1 MWKQVI
7 SVIIIVFLIKNSAAQ
22 TCVNAG
28 QTPESAFPVCG
39 NEAFDQSTVPICGNL
54 IVPVPCSDGASY
66 QNKNPFWYKFTCYVT
81 GTIGF
86 TISPYDGND
95 DYDWQLFDATG
106 HNPNDVFT
114 VTSMFVACNWSGE
127 PGETGASSAGNS
139 TVVCSGLNQPTF

>member
-7 SVIIIVFLIKNSAAQ
+7 SIIIIFFLAEYLAAQ
-22 TCVNAG
+22 TCTNVG

-39 NEAFDQSTVPICGNL
+39 NEAFSQSNVPICGN
-54 IVPVPCSDGASY
+54 ITVPVPCFDGASY

-86 TISPYDGND
+86 VITPNDAND

-106 HNPNDVFT
+106 HNPSDVYT
-114 VTSMFVACNWSGE
+114 DNTMFVSCNWSGE
-127 PGETGASSAGNS
+127 PGETGSSQAG
-139 TVVCSGLNQPTF
+139 